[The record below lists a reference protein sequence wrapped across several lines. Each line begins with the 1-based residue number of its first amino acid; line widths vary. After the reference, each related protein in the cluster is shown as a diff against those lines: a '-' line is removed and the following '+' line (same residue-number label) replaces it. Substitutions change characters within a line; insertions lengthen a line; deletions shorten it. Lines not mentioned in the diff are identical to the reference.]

1 MCWCCVWMYVGISV
15 AGLLR
20 NNLILDMRNILEI
33 RNNVLAPIIN
43 SADIIT
49 VLPTYARFR

>member
-1 MCWCCVWMYVGISV
+1 MYVGISV

-49 VLPTYARFR
+49 VLPTYARFRWLWKK